1 MRRLLRVPVVLLV
14 AVLWGLG
21 SYALGFAAL
30 ADSFPWALA
39 AAFAGGVVVT
49 GALGSL
55 TSRPRPILLALPLA
69 IIALTTTVYAAGVHH
84 LRERPRLTLVV
95 DQRQCTGTG
104 CAYTFRDPAGRPT
117 PFRLAGGPVHDI
129 GDTAEVYRTGTAD
142 EVRWWPATLLAAE
155 PTALTTAR
163 ITVPLL
169 AAYTVALGIAGA
181 LGDAA
186 TVRRFRRHM
195 ASSRPS

>member
-1 MRRLLRVPVVLLV
+1 MVLLV

-21 SYALGFAAL
+21 SYALGFAVL

-55 TSRPRPILLALPLA
+55 ISRPRPILLAMPLA
-69 IIALTTTVYAAGVHH
+69 IIALTTTVYASGVHH

-95 DQRQCTGTG
+95 DQRQCASTG

-117 PFRLAGGPVHDI
+117 PFRLTSGAVHDI

-142 EVRWWPATLLAAE
+142 EVRWWPAALVGAE
-155 PTALTTAR
+155 ATARTAAR

-169 AAYTVALGIAGA
+169 AVYTLALGIAGA
-181 LGDAA
+181 LADRA
-186 TVRRFRRHM
+186 TVRRFHRHM